1 MGPLDKNTCDAVQCM
16 QVGLHD
22 VLFEYEGFNP
32 SLDSA
37 EDQVVR
43 IKQLEGDILT
53 AALEHMMFNY
63 ILSVLF

>member
-1 MGPLDKNTCDAVQCM
+1 MRAST
-16 QVGLHD
+16 
-22 VLFEYEGFNP
+22 P

-53 AALEHMMFNY
+53 AAREHMMFNY
-63 ILSVLF
+63 ILSALF

>member
-1 MGPLDKNTCDAVQCM
+1 M